1 MSQQINL
8 FNPIFMKQRK
18 YFSLLAMLQALGLI
32 IAGSLIFYGY
42 AIYQVNQLNLQLEEN
57 TKRYNAEQVRLAR
70 YVAEFSPQQSNQ
82 LLQDEVQH
90 LEKQVAEQNEIID
103 TLKSGAVGN
112 TTGYSEYMRAFSRQV
127 VQGLW
132 LTSFK
137 VTGDAAQ
144 ISLSGGVVSPEL
156 LPAYIQ
162 RLGKERIMQGK
173 TFSTLKMQQSKP
185 QRVPPPL
192 QRGAMWNSHCIPIRI
207 AGQSNESILGTSA
220 YLDRRHVAARARN
233 DFCCCHFCGDFAD
246 GGGIT

>member
-18 YFSLLAMLQALGLI
+18 YFSLLTMLQALGMI

-42 AIYQVNQLNLQLEEN
+42 AIYQVDQLKRQSEEN
-57 TKRYNAEQVRLAR
+57 TKRYNAEQTRLAGV
-70 YVAEFSPQQSNQ
+70 VAEFSPQRSIQ
-82 LLQDEVQH
+82 LLQNEVQR
-90 LEKQVAEQNEIID
+90 LGKQVAEQNRIIE

-127 VQGLW
+127 VHGLW

-144 ISLSGGVVSPEL
+144 ISLSGGVVDPEL

-162 RLGKERIMQGK
+162 RLGSESIMKGK
-173 TFSTLKMQQSKP
+173 TFSTLKMQQSKADEG
-185 QRVPPPL
+185 
-192 QRGAMWNSHCIPIRI
+192 GAGKATASPTHRYIEFTLYSSPNKE
-207 AGQSNESILGTSA
+207 AEK
-220 YLDRRHVAARARN
+220 
-233 DFCCCHFCGDFAD
+233 
-246 GGGIT
+246 

>member
-18 YFSLLAMLQALGLI
+18 YFSLLAMLQALGMI

-42 AIYQVNQLNLQLEEN
+42 AIYQVDQLNRQSQEN
-57 TKRYNAEQVRLAR
+57 TQRYNAEQLRLAR
-70 YVAEFSPQQSNQ
+70 SVAEFSPQQSNQ
-82 LLQDEVQH
+82 LLQDEVQR
-90 LEKQVAEQNEIID
+90 LAKQTAEQNEIIE

-112 TTGYSEYMRAFSRQV
+112 TIGYSEYMRAFSRQV

-132 LTSFK
+132 LTGFK

-144 ISLSGGVVSPEL
+144 ISLSGGVVNPEL

-173 TFSTLKMQQSKP
+173 TFSTLKMQQS
-185 QRVPPPL
+185 RADEGV
-192 QRGAMWNSHCIPIRI
+192 GASQTP
-207 AGQSNESILGTSA
+207 AFAT
-220 YLDRRHVAARARN
+220 RRYVEFTLYSSPDSEAN
-233 DFCCCHFCGDFAD
+233 K
-246 GGGIT
+246 

>member
-32 IAGSLIFYGY
+32 IAGSLVFYGY
-42 AIYQVNQLNLQLEEN
+42 AIYQVDQLNRQLVDN
-57 TKRYNAEQVRLAR
+57 TKRYNAEQVRLAN
-70 YVAEFSPQQSNQ
+70 YVAEFSPKQANQ
-82 LLQDEVQH
+82 ILQDEVQR
-90 LEKQVAEQNEIID
+90 LEKQTAEQNEMIE

-112 TTGYSEYMRAFSRQV
+112 TTGYSEYMRAFARQM

-132 LTSFK
+132 LTGFK
-137 VTGDAAQ
+137 VTGDAAH

-173 TFSTLKMQQSKP
+173 TFSTLKMQQAKADE
-185 QRVPPPL
+185 
-192 QRGAMWNSHCIPIRI
+192 GA
-207 AGQSNESILGTSA
+207 AGQVHPSSERSYIQFTMYSSPDSEANK
-220 YLDRRHVAARARN
+220 
-233 DFCCCHFCGDFAD
+233 
-246 GGGIT
+246 